1 MAAQIGLND
10 AQRIF
15 PRHLYLFFHAL
26 PHTHHI
32 VTMSPTHSPRWPG
45 FLIALMWLFIWL
57 IPLGTRVLVSA
68 DEGRYAALS
77 LGMLQSGDWL
87 TPRLNGVLYF
97 FKPPLQ
103 YWGGALAMAALG
115 VNEFAARLY
124 PALSGLFTVAI
135 TGWTAYRCW
144 GPRAGRHAAYITGSC
159 TWVVLNSH
167 FLSLDMGL
175 TAALSLTLCGVVM
188 AYGAAPAGSQ
198 SVKNHRTGWLLAAW
212 AGMGLAVMSKGLVG
226 LMIPGAVWLFTVL
239 LRREQRSWREM
250 PWLWGM
256 LILLVITAPWL
267 MLMSAHH
274 PSFAWFFF
282 VHEHLERYLS
292 PVHHREGPWW
302 YFIPIVLIG
311 FMPWTS
317 ALPRLLRWPKRPE
330 QRDFVGIWLWVWV
343 WFIVLFFSASSSKLP
358 SYVLPIFPALAL
370 VLARVLSDPAHAGH
384 LSPAQQGQSKRLTQ
398 HLLAPFMV
406 WLLLGLAAT
415 QWEHRSDPAESQLA
429 TGLMVGAAVFAVA
442 CLIAW
447 RLLKREHITKAMAV
461 VAVAHTT
468 ATLIALQSHDG
479 FGQIKSS
486 AQMVKALQPHITSET
501 PVFAVRSYEQT
512 LPFYLGRNVTLVDYA
527 DEFAFGL
534 QQEPQ
539 KRIATLAAFAK
550 RWEREP
556 QAAAYVSSEALTA
569 LRQLGVP
576 MQEVLTTP
584 RGSMVVKP

>member
-1 MAAQIGLND
+1 MPLI
-10 AQRIF
+10 R
-15 PRHLYLFFHAL
+15 R
-26 PHTHHI
+26 
-32 VTMSPTHSPRWPG
+32 PRWPA
-45 FLIALMWLFIWL
+45 FFILVLWLTAWFV
-57 IPLGTRVLVSA
+57 PLGTRVLVSA

-103 YWGGALAMAALG
+103 YWGGALTMAVLG

-124 PALSGLFTVAI
+124 PALAGLLTVGT

-144 GPRAGRHAAYITGSC
+144 GPRAGRHAAWITGSC
-159 TWVVLNSH
+159 TWVILNSH

-175 TAALSLTLCGVVM
+175 TAALTLTLCSVVM
-188 AYGAAPAGSQ
+188 AYGASPAESQ
-198 SVKNHRTGWLLAAW
+198 SVKNHRKLWLLVAW

-226 LMIPGAVWLFTVL
+226 VMIPGAVWLLASL
-239 LRREQRSWREM
+239 LRRDQVGWRDM
-250 PWLWGM
+250 PWLAGVLLLL
-256 LILLVITAPWL
+256 LITVPWL
-267 MLMSAHH
+267 GMMSVQH

-282 VHEHLERYLS
+282 VHEHFDRYLS

-317 ALPRLLRWPKRPE
+317 ALPRLLRWPKRLD

-343 WFIVLFFSASSSKLP
+343 WFVVLFFSASSSKLP

-370 VLARVLSDPAHAGH
+370 MLSRVLNDPTQAGH
-384 LSPAQQGQSKRLTQ
+384 LSPSQQGQSQLLTK
-398 HLLAPFMV
+398 HLLAPFVV
-406 WLLLGLAAT
+406 WLVLGVAAT
-415 QWEHRSDPAESQLA
+415 QWDHRSDPAESQLT
-429 TGLMVGAAVFAVA
+429 TGLMVGAVVFAVGI
-442 CLIAW
+442 LIAW
-447 RLLKREHITKAMAV
+447 RLLKREHISKAVAV
-461 VAVAHTT
+461 VALAHTV

-486 AQMVKALQPHITSET
+486 AQMVKALQPHIAAQT

-512 LPFYLGRNVTLVDYA
+512 LPFYLGRNVTLVDYT

-534 QQEPQ
+534 KQEPS
-539 KRIATLAAFAK
+539 KSIANLDEFAK
-550 RWEREP
+550 RWAQAP
-556 QAAAYVSSEALTA
+556 QAAAYVSSDALTE

-576 MQEVLTTP
+576 MREVLTTP
-584 RGSMVVKP
+584 RGSMVVKH